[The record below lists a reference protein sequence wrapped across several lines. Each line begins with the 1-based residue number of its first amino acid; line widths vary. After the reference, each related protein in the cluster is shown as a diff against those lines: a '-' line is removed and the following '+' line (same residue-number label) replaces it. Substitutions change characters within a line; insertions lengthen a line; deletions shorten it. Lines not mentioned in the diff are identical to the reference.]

1 AGNNP
6 ITWQGGANQLILYP
20 DSRGLEFNGKKLLDP
35 TTVGPYLP
43 GNESGGD
50 GLFYGASTATV
61 TINGNGIQ
69 SVPFI
74 CTFVPP
80 QSDDL
85 GLMAVR
91 LLATEFGDREDLA
104 ATPALIKKLDQQFT
118 GKLVAVK
125 SYINDMPL
133 TSSIYIDKTN
143 FGLSNVQNIPDV
155 QLPISPLQQAE
166 LNKYAVVG
174 HTHTPAAL
182 GIKRATTTE
191 FGLVQFGSAVDD
203 ASLVLN
209 GAEVIRQADAIT

>member
-1 AGNNP
+1 DPRVIRFIGRDSQTVNAGNNP
-6 ITWQGGANQLILYP
+6 ITWQSGANQLILYP

-50 GLFYGASTATV
+50 GLFYGTSTATV

-80 QSDDL
+80 ESDDL

-118 GKLVAVK
+118 GKLV
-125 SYINDMPL
+125 
-133 TSSIYIDKTN
+133 
-143 FGLSNVQNIPDV
+143 
-155 QLPISPLQQAE
+155 
-166 LNKYAVVG
+166 
-174 HTHTPAAL
+174 
-182 GIKRATTTE
+182 
-191 FGLVQFGSAVDD
+191 
-203 ASLVLN
+203 
-209 GAEVIRQADAIT
+209 